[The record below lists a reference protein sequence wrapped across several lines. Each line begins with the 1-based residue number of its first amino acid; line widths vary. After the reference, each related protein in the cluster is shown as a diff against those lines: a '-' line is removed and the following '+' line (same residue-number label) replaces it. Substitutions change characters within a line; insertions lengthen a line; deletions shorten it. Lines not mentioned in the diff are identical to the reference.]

1 MPTDG
6 QWEVYVLEY
15 ARAKGQPVVDLI
27 NGAHDAGVMD
37 TPFAFVF
44 ARSGD
49 RRVLVDTGFMRE
61 GIGAAMSERFGV
73 PAWISPLRLLA
84 ELGVRP
90 EDVTDIVLSHAH
102 FDHMGSIHKF
112 PRARLYIQKSELLSW
127 HEAMALPR
135 QFGYLTAIINPDD
148 LRAVFDASLEHRVT
162 LLDGDREN
170 LLPGLH
176 ARLGPGHT
184 IGQQFVA
191 LDTARGT
198 LVVSGDCVYGARNLT
213 GHKRDGVYVPLNNAV
228 GSVWDQLRT
237 MDRINDAIEGD
248 LSRLVILHDAE
259 RWRDLP
265 LEAEVEGFKIVRAG

>member
-1 MPTDG
+1 
-6 QWEVYVLEY
+6 
-15 ARAKGQPVVDLI
+15 
-27 NGAHDAGVMD
+27 
-37 TPFAFVF
+37 
-44 ARSGD
+44 
-49 RRVLVDTGFMRE
+49 
-61 GIGAAMSERFGV
+61 
-73 PAWISPLRLLA
+73 
-84 ELGVRP
+84 
-90 EDVTDIVLSHAH
+90 
-102 FDHMGSIHKF
+102 
-112 PRARLYIQKSELLSW
+112 
-127 HEAMALPR
+127 MALPR